1 MKVFTLIL
9 LQCVEFSGS
18 RQNLPQQLTS
28 TFFLFVGSTEDTEN
42 VFDDA
47 LAHVESIC
55 KVLDTDLY

>member
-28 TFFLFVGSTEDTEN
+28 TFLFVGSTEDTEN
-42 VFDDA
+42 AFDDA